1 MYPVCVTPSHY
12 TCTLCVFVCNTRI
25 TGSAPRVP
33 PVPGCAAGMGHVI
46 QHCSELVDEQ
56 VLKRVLVS
64 VNSTVAIL
72 GRSAGRGW
80 EAGQRWEARLTASSV
95 FTCPYS
101 LPQQLSV
108 DCTED
113 PNARGEC
120 QDGSAE
126 TATLSHSHFPSA
138 SSL

>member
-1 MYPVCVTPSHY
+1 MCDLHC
-12 TCTLCVFVCNTRI
+12 CTTHVPCVFVCNTHI
-25 TGSAPRVP
+25 TGSAPHGP
-33 PVPGCAAGMGHVI
+33 PIPGCAAGMGHVI

-80 EAGQRWEARLTASSV
+80 EAGQRWEAGLTASSV

-101 LPQQLSV
+101 LPQQQV

-120 QDGSAE
+120 QDGSAP